1 MTEEKKFNRWII
13 VVAAI
18 VIQMCLGAVYA
29 FSVLSPPIKKQFGWS
44 DVETNLAFTIA
55 LLVFALSMIPAGRL
69 QDRKGPRLVATLG
82 GVFLGLGMVL
92 SSFASSLLWL
102 YVSYGII
109 GGLGIGLGYVTPIS
123 TCVKWFPD
131 KKGLITGLAVFGFG
145 AGSIVFAPM
154 WNYLIDAMHWSWNQT
169 FLATGILF
177 AALVIPFAQL
187 LKNPCQGY
195 VPPNWKP
202 PEKSKSAKDYG
213 PGGML
218 RTIAFFLIWVSYW
231 FGTNAGL
238 MMIGVAK
245 KAAISLAG
253 YDGATAA
260 LLVSILGLFNASGRI
275 MWGFAGDKFG
285 REKILTLIF
294 AVCSGALFITAIIS
308 EPTLFVFGM
317 LLVGLSFGGFLALY
331 PALTAD
337 YYGTKSYGMN
347 YGIVFT
353 AYGAGA
359 VLGPIMAGYIM
370 DTQGSYVPAFYIAG
384 ALALVGI
391 LLSVAINRAARNI
404 K

>member
-1 MTEEKKFNRWII
+1 
-13 VVAAI
+13 
-18 VIQMCLGAVYA
+18 
-29 FSVLSPPIKKQFGWS
+29 
-44 DVETNLAFTIA
+44 
-55 LLVFALSMIPAGRL
+55 
-69 QDRKGPRLVATLG
+69 
-82 GVFLGLGMVL
+82 
-92 SSFASSLLWL
+92 
-102 YVSYGII
+102 
-109 GGLGIGLGYVTPIS
+109 
-123 TCVKWFPD
+123 
-131 KKGLITGLAVFGFG
+131 
-145 AGSIVFAPM
+145 
-154 WNYLIDAMHWSWNQT
+154 
-169 FLATGILF
+169 
-177 AALVIPFAQL
+177 
-187 LKNPCQGY
+187 
-195 VPPNWKP
+195 
-202 PEKSKSAKDYG
+202 
-213 PGGML
+213 
-218 RTIAFFLIWVSYW
+218 
-231 FGTNAGL
+231 

-253 YDGATAA
+253 FDGATAA

-285 REKILTLIF
+285 REKVLTLIF

-391 LLSVAINRAARNI
+391 LLSLAINRAARNI